1 MACASSV
8 SCFGTSGI
16 IILVVS
22 DCFRP
27 LYPLSL
33 AIRFG
38 LLPIILSVQ
47 SCILS
52 IVCPSY
58 SLRMDSSPITPN
70 WSLDCTCTKSP
81 TCFSISKQ
89 PIWDYSSSVLKGV
102 LLGALGD
109 EKSRKGSVTGPIC
122 MELGTE
128 KGVLRGGCGRERE
141 ALGRVRKGEE
151 NWERESDRGW
161 YLCIVNERGT
171 GTAEGWRAKP

>member
-1 MACASSV
+1 M
-8 SCFGTSGI
+8 
-16 IILVVS
+16 
-22 DCFRP
+22 
-27 LYPLSL
+27 
-33 AIRFG
+33 
-38 LLPIILSVQ
+38 
-47 SCILS
+47 
-52 IVCPSY
+52 
-58 SLRMDSSPITPN
+58 
-70 WSLDCTCTKSP
+70 
-81 TCFSISKQ
+81 
-89 PIWDYSSSVLKGV
+89 GV

-151 NWERESDRGW
+151 IWERESDRGW